1 MGKTKA
7 LDFLPL
13 FLGSGELF
21 AELQQ
26 FFGDGT
32 GELGELTLGRVDEV
46 GVFLRTQGRLAE
58 EVEDFFIISGRLLRV
73 FII

>member
-7 LDFLPL
+7 LYFLPL

-21 AELQQ
+21 AELLQ

-46 GVFLRTQGRLAE
+46 GVFLRTQGRLEE